1 MSATPAHSGAGRV
14 QPEAP
19 SNWNIANYLTVARIG
34 LVPVFGWLLLS
45 APNDSHWM
53 RWAALAVFAIAA
65 LTDRYD
71 GYLARERGLETW
83 VGAVAD
89 PIADKALTG
98 FALVGLSILG
108 EVPWWMTIIIL
119 VREWGITLLRFW
131 VIRYGVISASP
142 GGKLKTVLQMVAL
155 IAYLVPLPDPLDPV
169 LYALMLA
176 AVLVTLATGVD
187 YVFRAIALRRSGL
200 AERRAARR

>member
-1 MSATPAHSGAGRV
+1 MSAAAARGRAGT
-14 QPEAP
+14 AP
-19 SNWNIANYLTVARIG
+19 SNWNIANYLTVLRIM

-45 APNDSHWM
+45 ADSDTHWM
-53 RWAALAVFAIAA
+53 RWAALGVFAAAA

-71 GYLARERGLETW
+71 GYLARQHGLETA

-108 EVPWWMTIIIL
+108 ELPWWMTVVIL

-131 VIRYGVISASP
+131 VIRHGVISASP
-142 GGKLKTVLQMVAL
+142 GGKLKTALQMSAL
-155 IAYLVPLPDPLDPV
+155 IAYLVPLPDVLDPA
-169 LYALMLA
+169 LYVLMLA
-176 AVLVTLATGVD
+176 AVVVTVGTGVD
-187 YVFRAIALRRSGL
+187 YVFRAIALRRKSREGM
-200 AERRAARR
+200 AEQAR

>member
-1 MSATPAHSGAGRV
+1 MSAAEARNRRAHPV
-14 QPEAP
+14 P
-19 SNWNIANYLTVARIG
+19 SNWNIANYLTVLRLL

-45 APNDSHWM
+45 ADGDTHWM
-53 RWAALAVFAIAA
+53 RWAALGVFLGAA

-71 GYLARERGLETW
+71 GHLARQHGLETA

-98 FALVGLSILG
+98 VALVGLSVLG
-108 EVPWWMTIIIL
+108 ELPWWMTVLVL

-131 VIRYGVISASP
+131 VIRHGVIPASP
-142 GGKLKTVLQMVAL
+142 GGKLKTVLQMAAL
-155 IAYLVPLPDPLDPV
+155 VAYLVPLPDVLDPA

-176 AVLVTLATGVD
+176 AVVVTVTSGVD
-187 YVFRAIALRRSGL
+187 YVFRAIALRRKGRAG
-200 AERRAARR
+200 AEQAR

>member
-1 MSATPAHSGAGRV
+1 MSAAPARGRAGT
-14 QPEAP
+14 AP
-19 SNWNIANYLTVARIG
+19 SNWNIANYLTVLRIM

-45 APNDSHWM
+45 ADSDTHWM
-53 RWAALAVFAIAA
+53 RWAALGVFAAAA

-71 GYLARERGLETW
+71 GYLARQHGLETA

-108 EVPWWMTIIIL
+108 ELPWWMTVVIL

-131 VIRYGVISASP
+131 VIRHGVISASP
-142 GGKLKTVLQMVAL
+142 GGKLKTALQMSAL
-155 IAYLVPLPDPLDPV
+155 IAYLVPLPDVLDPA
-169 LYALMLA
+169 LYVLMLA
-176 AVLVTLATGVD
+176 AVVATVVTGVD
-187 YVFRAIALRRSGL
+187 YVFRAIALRRTSREGM
-200 AERRAARR
+200 AERAR